1 MNIPRV
7 LGGQGEV
14 CLSPLPLSIPILAA
28 KLGGGP
34 KGSTTRPPHREAT
47 AFMYIANPI
56 RAVRGVFYGWW
67 LALLSSFIHAI
78 VIVPVFQGA
87 TIWNVLMKNTF
98 GWSPAQLGLAWSFQ
112 RAEGSISTPLSGY
125 LTDKYGPR
133 FVVMVG
139 MFILGGGFVA
149 FSRVNELWHFYLALL
164 LMAAGTGL
172 AGWLPLMTSLNNWF
186 HRRRNMA
193 MSVSLE
199 GLYAGAFVIVPALSW
214 AVDPDR
220 FSPDAW
226 RTVTLG
232 IGVAMLALAW
242 PMTRYI
248 RNRPEDYGQYPD
260 GIPPSELPTKETSG
274 PAPLE
279 QHQGYTWREAIRTF
293 NFWWISIGHAVTTG
307 VYTTVLF
314 HLGIML
320 DDRGYSLATVGLIVA
335 VSQAVAG
342 AFNLI
347 GGYVSDKVQV
357 RYTLFWFSLFPSAA
371 VAVLLMSE
379 NLAMAYLFAVL
390 LGVGMGGR
398 TAPVSSMRGT
408 YFGRREFSKITGLS
422 MISVNVVSVAAPPLA
437 GLSYKWQ
444 DESYTAVFAILAV
457 LGILGCFL
465 FLLLGEPRPD
475 PHPAHAST

>member
-1 MNIPRV
+1 MMQAHA
-7 LGGQGEV
+7 GDT
-14 CLSPLPLSIPILAA
+14 AA
-28 KLGGGP
+28 L
-34 KGSTTRPPHREAT
+34 
-47 AFMYIANPI
+47 MYMPNPI

-98 GWSPAQLGLAWSFQ
+98 GWSPAQLGLAWSLQ

-125 LTDKYGPR
+125 LTHKYGSR
-133 FVVMVG
+133 FVVMAG
-139 MFILGGGFVA
+139 MLILGVGFVV

-186 HRRRNMA
+186 NRRRNLA
-193 MSVSLE
+193 MSISME
-199 GLYAGAFVIVPALSW
+199 GLYVGAFLIVPALGW

-232 IGVAMLALAW
+232 IGVAMLVLAW

-260 GIPPSELPTKETSG
+260 GIPPSERPSG
-274 PAPLE
+274 EAGASAPLE
-279 QHQGYTWREAIRTF
+279 QHQGYTWQEAIRTF
-293 NFWWISIGHAVTTG
+293 TFWWISIGHAVTTG

-320 DDRGYSLATVGLIVA
+320 DDRGYSLVSVGLIVA

-347 GGYVSDKVQV
+347 GGYVSDKVPV
-357 RYTLFWFSLFPSAA
+357 KYTLFWFSLFPP
-371 VAVLLMSE
+371 VAVIVLLVSD
-379 NLAMAYLFAVL
+379 NLAMTYLFAVL

-422 MISVNVVSVAAPPLA
+422 MISVNVISIAAPPLA

-444 DESYTAVFAILAV
+444 DGSYTAVFAALAAV
-457 LGILGCFL
+457 GILGSFL

-475 PHPAHAST
+475 PRPAAAAA